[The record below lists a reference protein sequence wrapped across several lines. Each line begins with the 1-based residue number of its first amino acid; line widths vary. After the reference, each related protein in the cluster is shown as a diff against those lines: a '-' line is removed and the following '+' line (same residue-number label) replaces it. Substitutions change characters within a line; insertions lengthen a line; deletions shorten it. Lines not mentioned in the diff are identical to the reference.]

1 MTPSE
6 ILYLASKSPRRRE
19 LLTQIGVAFSI
30 IDVDVPEERAPDET
44 PLDYV
49 SRLAADK
56 ARAGSLLKPDA
67 PVLGADTIVVLD
79 STVLEKPANKTQAV
93 NMLTSL
99 SGQTHQVMTAVS
111 ICRGTEQKTL
121 CSRTDVR
128 FRTVSSAEAER
139 YWNSGEPQDKAGGY
153 GIQGFGG
160 VFVEEIRG
168 SYSAVVGLPLFETSQ
183 LLQLFRLPV
192 WNASEK

>member
-1 MTPSE
+1 MTFSD

-19 LLTQIGVAFSI
+19 LLTQIGVVFSI
-30 IDVDVPEERAPDET
+30 IDVDVPEERAPDEA

-56 ARAGSLLKPDA
+56 ARAGAILKPDA
-67 PVLGADTIVVLD
+67 PVLGADTIVVLG
-79 STVLEKPANKTQAV
+79 STVLEKPANKTQAI
-93 NMLTSL
+93 NMLTNL

-111 ICRGTEQKTL
+111 ICRGSEQKTL
-121 CSRTDVR
+121 CCETDVR
-128 FRTVSSAEAER
+128 FRAVSAAEAER

-153 GIQGFGG
+153 GIQGLGG